1 MTASNIVVV
10 PHRPGPLISLD
21 MSRSRR
27 GPDDLDAL
35 VDSLFPEVDERP
47 GWVDATLVV
56 GGAGLLVWSWI
67 GAAPVIVT
75 VLGVGALGLGCILP
89 LRAAWRRARQRSAR
103 RRREAQLQQGVPL
116 DVSSQGTAALVEAYE
131 NLIALTRVADRDF
144 DDPALCAAHSAL
156 LEVASLLNGLA
167 PSSDRQIDYVG
178 KRADALAD
186 LVVALREASASS
198 AGPGD
203 DDLPAIHPDA
213 LVDAR
218 EELDQIAPM
227 NAVTRLEELI
237 AETRTQRRDRD

>member
-1 MTASNIVVV
+1 MSNIVVV

-21 MSRSRR
+21 ISGSRR

-47 GWVDATLVV
+47 GWFDATLAIA
-56 GGAGLLVWSWI
+56 GGGLLAWSLI
-67 GAAPVIVT
+67 GTAPAIVI

-103 RRREAQLQQGVPL
+103 RRRESLLQQGVPL
-116 DVSSQGTAALVEAYE
+116 DVTSQGTAALVEAYE
-131 NLIALTRVADRDF
+131 NLIGLTRVAGGVF

-156 LEVASLLNGLA
+156 LEVASLLNGRA
-167 PSSDRQIDYVG
+167 PTSDRQIDYVTI
-178 KRADALAD
+178 RAAALAD
-186 LVVALREASASS
+186 LVVALREVSESS
-198 AGPGD
+198 AGPGGG
-203 DDLPAIHPDA
+203 DLPAIHPDA

-218 EELDQIAPM
+218 EELDRIAPI

-237 AETRTQRRDRD
+237 AEARTQRRDRD